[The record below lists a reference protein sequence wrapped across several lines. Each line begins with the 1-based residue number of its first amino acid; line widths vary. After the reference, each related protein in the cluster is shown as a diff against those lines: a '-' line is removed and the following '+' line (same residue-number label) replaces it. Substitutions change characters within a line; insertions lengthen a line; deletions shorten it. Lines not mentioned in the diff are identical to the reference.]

1 VPERP
6 SFAGITAAVIAT
18 AMTGVYV
25 VIAASEGNNEFAGV
39 ATFAVLMGIGA
50 LSAGIGSLL
59 ADGPVRIGLLAVA
72 ALVLLPIGM
81 LGIFSIG
88 LPLLVAGLLAAA
100 AALSSAG
107 RAGG

>member
-1 VPERP
+1 MPERP
-6 SFAGITAAVIAT
+6 SIAGIIAAVIAT

-25 VIAASEGNNEFAGV
+25 VIAASEGNNELAGV
-39 ATFAVLMGIGA
+39 ATFAGLMGIGA

-59 ADGPVRIGLLAVA
+59 ADGPVRIALLAVA
-72 ALVLLPIGM
+72 ALVVLPIGM

-107 RAGG
+107 RGGG